1 MVARFVSHHND
12 RVGVVFIL
20 AVFNDNVVQILTHDI
35 GCETHVIICQ
45 STTNLTHAKGCETHP
60 RIVSCYSYHCGVTGP

>member
-12 RVGVVFIL
+12 RVDVVFIL

-35 GCETHVIICQ
+35 GCETRHYLPVYDKLNARQ
-45 STTNLTHAKGCETHP
+45 GL
-60 RIVSCYSYHCGVTGP
+60 